1 MTVYTM
7 FDRTKAVDAAGGDDT
22 LKESRLLDCG
32 AVAIQLHM
40 DGNTADFDFVIDVRQ
55 ADDISWALDWD
66 SLKNKSAPFT
76 EVIRI
81 DAKAI
86 KQIRARVVNQDG
98 TNGGTARLV
107 GVAWD

>member
-1 MTVYTM
+1 MSVYTM
-7 FDRTKAVDAAGGDDT
+7 FDRSQALDANGGDDT
-22 LKESRLLDCG
+22 LTETRRLDCD
-32 AVAIQLHM
+32 AVTIQLEM
-40 DGNTADFDFVIDVRQ
+40 EGDTTDFDFVIDVRQ
-55 ADDISWALDWD
+55 ADDISWATDWD

-76 EVIRI
+76 NVIRI

-86 KQIRARVVNQDG
+86 KQVRARVVNQDG

>member
-1 MTVYTM
+1 MTVHTM
-7 FDRTKAVDAAGGDDT
+7 FDRTKAVDADGGDDT
-22 LKESRLLDCG
+22 LEETRLLDCD
-32 AVAIQLHM
+32 AVAIQLDM
-40 DGNTADFDFVIDVRQ
+40 EGDTSDFEIDVRQ